1 MTNASSPVI
10 ATSFTKQLC
19 KGASLLLWLSLTACT
34 SHQGPH
40 PSKNMV
46 APLQQAIEVV
56 LTAQMVETSALAC
69 LEDGSFLTIN
79 DSGHT
84 PTVYQINHQGQ
95 LLQQYE
101 LNASNRDWE
110 AMAIHQGQL
119 WIADIGNNSGKN
131 PGGDLYQLNLPLRLG
146 QNIVPSHS
154 SFIYPDFPQLPL
166 TAYQHDFDAEAL
178 VSANGQLFLINKAWQ
193 SDHSSVY
200 LLEPNNQAA
209 QQTLKTT
216 HQARMVATISGLPG
230 VITDAAFSQ
239 QHQRF
244 VLTGYARFRDNALRL
259 ALNNDYQPFL
269 AVIDQHFQLQQL
281 VPIPQSGQLE
291 AICID
296 PQQQVWLTQEQSK
309 RRPALLWRWGTMDK
323 LLSLID
329 ID

>member
-1 MTNASSPVI
+1 MPNISLQVMTS
-10 ATSFTKQLC
+10 SFTTALT
-19 KGASLLLWLSLTACT
+19 KGAILILCLSVVACSSQQQPYT
-34 SHQGPH
+34 PQKVSEQQHQA
-40 PSKNMV
+40 S
-46 APLQQAIEVV
+46 EVV
-56 LTAQMVETSALAC
+56 LPTQMVETSALTC
-69 LEDGSFLTIN
+69 LDDGSFLTIN
-79 DSGHT
+79 DSGHR
-84 PTVYQINHQGQ
+84 PIVYHLNSQGQ
-95 LLQQYE
+95 LLQEYE
-101 LNASNRDWE
+101 LAATNRDWE

-119 WIADIGNNSGKN
+119 WIGDIGNNSGKN
-131 PGGDLYQLNLPLRLG
+131 QGGELYQFNLPLRLG
-146 QNIVPSHS
+146 QEIIPHHS
-154 SFIYPDFPQLPL
+154 SFIYPDFPLPPL

-200 LLEPNNQAA
+200 LLEPNNLAM
-209 QQTLKTT
+209 QQTQKTT
-216 HQARMVATISGLPG
+216 HQARMVAKISGLPG

-269 AVIDQHFQLQQL
+269 AVLDQHFQLQQL
-281 VPIPQSGQLE
+281 VRIPQSGQLE

-296 PQQQVWLTQEQSK
+296 HQQHIWLTQEQSK